1 MSDMNSVPL
10 HLLKTLKAQL
20 LAHMK
25 RQANTALT
33 AQLPAHLESH
43 FIALFEEALRPWNF
57 SVKGIEAAHRL
68 NSLHYLHP
76 EDSYILHQE
85 LTTT

>member
-1 MSDMNSVPL
+1 MNSVPL

-25 RQANTALT
+25 RQVNTAIT
-33 AQLPAHLESH
+33 APLPDHLEPH
-43 FIALFEEALRPWNF
+43 FCALFEQALKPWKF
-57 SVKGIEAAHRL
+57 SIKGLEAAHRL

-85 LTTT
+85 LTSR